1 MKLKITFIALVG
13 LLALASCKNTESDVL
28 QQARLTQQGL
38 VSKKQSLM
46 TELDNRYKQVEQEI
60 ATASTSVSSDTAR
73 DVSSEILFMEEEK
86 SAIDELRD
94 KVENWA
100 ITNIV
105 LLPEPGQLKN
115 DPKFKD
121 LKDEDVLKMVKD
133 QDSIFSILKSEIE
146 NELLLYEDF

>member
-1 MKLKITFIALVG
+1 MKSKITFIALVG

-46 TELDNRYKQVEQEI
+46 TELDKRYKQVEQEI
-60 ATASTSVSSDTAR
+60 ATASTSVSADTTR

-121 LKDEDVLKMVKD
+121 LKDEDVLKMVKE

-146 NELLLYEDF
+146 SELLLYEDF

>member
-1 MKLKITFIALVG
+1 MKSKIIFIALIG
-13 LLALASCKNTESDVL
+13 LLALESCKNTESDVL

-60 ATASTSVSSDTAR
+60 AAASTSVSPDTTH
-73 DVSSEILFMEEEK
+73 DISSEILFMEEEK

-121 LKDEDVLKMVKD
+121 LKDEDLLKMVKD

>member
-1 MKLKITFIALVG
+1 
-13 LLALASCKNTESDVL
+13 
-28 QQARLTQQGL
+28 
-38 VSKKQSLM
+38 M

-60 ATASTSVSSDTAR
+60 ATASTSVSSDTTR

-146 NELLLYEDF
+146 SELLLYEDF

>member
-1 MKLKITFIALVG
+1 MKSRITFIALVG
-13 LLALASCKNTESDVL
+13 LLALVSCKNTESDVL

-60 ATASTSVSSDTAR
+60 ATASTSVSSDTTR

-146 NELLLYEDF
+146 SELLLYEDF

>member
-1 MKLKITFIALVG
+1 MKSRITFIALVG

-60 ATASTSVSSDTAR
+60 ATASTSVSSDTTR

-133 QDSIFSILKSEIE
+133 QDSIFSILNNYRNCIVR
-146 NELLLYEDF
+146 

>member
-1 MKLKITFIALVG
+1 MKSKITFIALVG
-13 LLALASCKNTESDVL
+13 LLVLVSCKNTESDVL

-60 ATASTSVSSDTAR
+60 ATASTSVSSDTTR

-146 NELLLYEDF
+146 SELLLYEDF

>member
-1 MKLKITFIALVG
+1 MKSKITFIALIG

-60 ATASTSVSSDTAR
+60 ATASTSVSSDTTR

>member
-1 MKLKITFIALVG
+1 MKSKITFSALLG

-38 VSKKQSLM
+38 VSKKQSLI

-60 ATASTSVSSDTAR
+60 STASTSVSSDTTR
-73 DVSSEILFMEEEK
+73 DVSSEIVFMEEEK

-121 LKDEDVLKMVKD
+121 LKDEDILKMVKD

-146 NELLLYEDF
+146 SELLLYEDF

>member
-1 MKLKITFIALVG
+1 MKSKITFIALVG
-13 LLALASCKNTESDVL
+13 LLVLASCKNTESDVL

-60 ATASTSVSSDTAR
+60 ATASTSVSSDTTR

-146 NELLLYEDF
+146 SELLLYEDF

>member
-1 MKLKITFIALVG
+1 MKSRITFIALVG

-38 VSKKQSLM
+38 VSKKQSLI

-60 ATASTSVSSDTAR
+60 STASTSVSSDTTR
-73 DVSSEILFMEEEK
+73 DVSSEIVFMEEEK

-121 LKDEDVLKMVKD
+121 LKDEDILKMVKD

-146 NELLLYEDF
+146 SELLLYEDF

>member
-1 MKLKITFIALVG
+1 MKSKITLIALLG

-46 TELDNRYKQVEQEI
+46 NELDNRYKQVEQEI
-60 ATASTSVSSDTAR
+60 ATASTSVYKDTTR

-121 LKDEDVLKMVKD
+121 LKDEAVLKMVKD

-146 NELLLYEDF
+146 SELLLYEDF

>member
-1 MKLKITFIALVG
+1 MKSRITFIALVG

-60 ATASTSVSSDTAR
+60 ATASTSVSSDTTR

-146 NELLLYEDF
+146 SELLLYEDF

>member
-105 LLPEPGQLKN
+105 LLPEAGQLKN

>member
-1 MKLKITFIALVG
+1 MKSKITFSALLG

-60 ATASTSVSSDTAR
+60 STASTSVSSDTTR
-73 DVSSEILFMEEEK
+73 DVSSEIVFMEEEK

-121 LKDEDVLKMVKD
+121 LKDEDILKMVKD

-146 NELLLYEDF
+146 SELLLYEDF

>member
-1 MKLKITFIALVG
+1 MKSKITLIALLG

-46 TELDNRYKQVEQEI
+46 NELDNRYKQVEQEI
-60 ATASTSVSSDTAR
+60 ATASTSVSKDTTR

-121 LKDEDVLKMVKD
+121 LKDEAVLKMVKD

-146 NELLLYEDF
+146 SELLLYEDF

>member
-1 MKLKITFIALVG
+1 MKSKITFSALLG

-60 ATASTSVSSDTAR
+60 STASTSVSSDTTR
-73 DVSSEILFMEEEK
+73 DVSSEIVFMEEEK

-146 NELLLYEDF
+146 SELLLYEDF

>member
-1 MKLKITFIALVG
+1 MKSRIQLFAIMVVLFFA
-13 LLALASCKNTESDVL
+13 ACKNTESDVL

-38 VSKKQSLM
+38 MSKKEALL
-46 TELDNRYKQVEQEI
+46 TELNNRYAQVEKEI
-60 ATASTSVSSDTAR
+60 AAAANTVSSDTTR

-105 LLPEPGQLKN
+105 VLPEPGQLKN

-121 LKDEDVLKMVKD
+121 MKDEAVLKMVKD
-133 QDSIFSILKSEIE
+133 QDSIFSTLKSEIE
-146 NELLLYEDF
+146 SELLLYEDF

>member
-1 MKLKITFIALVG
+1 MKSKITFVALVG
-13 LLALASCKNTESDVL
+13 LLVLASCKNTESDVL

-60 ATASTSVSSDTAR
+60 ATASTSVSSDTTR

-146 NELLLYEDF
+146 SELLLYEDF

>member
-1 MKLKITFIALVG
+1 MKSKITFIALVG

-60 ATASTSVSSDTAR
+60 ATASTSVSSDTTR

>member
-1 MKLKITFIALVG
+1 MKSKITFIALIG

-60 ATASTSVSSDTAR
+60 ATASTSVSSDTTR

-146 NELLLYEDF
+146 SELLLYEDF

>member
-1 MKLKITFIALVG
+1 MKSKITFIALIG

-60 ATASTSVSSDTAR
+60 ATASTSVSSDTTR

-121 LKDEDVLKMVKD
+121 LKDEDVLKMFKD
-133 QDSIFSILKSEIE
+133 QDSIFCILKSEIE

>member
-1 MKLKITFIALVG
+1 MKMKLHLFGIACLSLFV
-13 LLALASCKNTESDVL
+13 ACKSTESDVL

-38 VSKKQSLM
+38 LAKKEGLM
-46 TELDNRYKQVEQEI
+46 TDLNSRYKQVEQEI
-60 ATASTSVSSDTAR
+60 ATASTSVSSDTTR

-115 DPKFKD
+115 DPNFKN
-121 LKDEDVLKMVKD
+121 LKDEDVLKMVKN
-133 QDSIFSILKSEIE
+133 QDSIFSILKSEVE
-146 NELLLYEDF
+146 SELLLYEDF

>member
-1 MKLKITFIALVG
+1 MKSRITFIALVG

-60 ATASTSVSSDTAR
+60 ATASTSVSSDTTR

-146 NELLLYEDF
+146 TELLLYEDF